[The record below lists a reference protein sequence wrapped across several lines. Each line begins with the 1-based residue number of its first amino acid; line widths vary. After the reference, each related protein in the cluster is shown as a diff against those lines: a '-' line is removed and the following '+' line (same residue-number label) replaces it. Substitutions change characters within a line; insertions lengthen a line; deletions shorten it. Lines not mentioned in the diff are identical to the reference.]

1 MRTSHIPRPT
11 TDLFPESLNL
21 SPKQREVLNVLQSFP
36 EGARAIE
43 VADRLGMHVNTARG
57 HLDELVS
64 KDAVRVVTAPAS
76 GRGRPSLIFRVRIPD
91 NREVANEYVTLIE
104 LLISILSDK
113 ETMSPEDTEKAR
125 QIGRHWARQMKMDG
139 RAFDSVDDTVHVL
152 YQKLREMGFDPDIR
166 SEAPAHGDDDNSDGG
181 AVLSLNACPF
191 VTEQGKRPSPFLCAI
206 HEGFMR
212 EALGD
217 LPEQPGK
224 VVISLSPF
232 DAPGQCGITFGNQAS
247 DSDLPE
253 ALPEAVG
260 S

>member
-11 TDLFPESLNL
+11 TELFPESLNL

-104 LLISILSDK
+104 LLISILSDQ
-113 ETMSPEDTEKAR
+113 ETMSPEDTDKAR
-125 QIGRHWARQMKMDG
+125 QIGRYWARQMKLDG
-139 RAFDSVDDTVHVL
+139 RAFDSTDDTVDML
-152 YQKLREMGFDPDIR
+152 YQKLREMGFDPNIR
-166 SEAPAHGDDDNSDGG
+166 SDDDSAGEDSDGST
-181 AVLSLNACPF
+181 VLALNACPF
-191 VTEQGKRPSPFLCAI
+191 VTEKGKRPSPFICAI

-224 VVISLSPF
+224 VVISLRPF

-253 ALPEAVG
+253 ALPEAAG
-260 S
+260 P

>member
-11 TDLFPESLNL
+11 TELFPESLNL

-36 EGARAIE
+36 DGARAIE

-64 KDAVRVVTAPAS
+64 KDAVRVVTAPAN

-104 LLISILSDK
+104 LLISILSDQ
-113 ETMSPEDTEKAR
+113 ETMSPEDTDKAR
-125 QIGRHWARQMKMDG
+125 QIGRYWARQMKLDG
-139 RAFDSVDDTVHVL
+139 QAFDSMDDAVDML
-152 YQKLREMGFDPDIR
+152 YQKLREMGFDPNVR
-166 SEAPAHGDDDNSDGG
+166 SEDGPDG
-181 AVLSLNACPF
+181 EDCDGSTVLALNACPF
-191 VTEQGKRPSPFLCAI
+191 VTEQGKRPSPFICAI

-217 LPEQPGK
+217 LPEHPDK
-224 VVISLSPF
+224 VVISLRPF
-232 DAPGQCGITFGNQAS
+232 DAPGQCGITFGGQAS

-253 ALPEAVG
+253 ALPEATG
-260 S
+260 A